1 MSLQI
6 KEHFIDHKSN
16 INIHNLSQL
25 ADSPDTQDYS
35 HRSIKMQ
42 QKRYSMLRKLVTFI
56 MNMKTEKCVPLLST
70 LDRMLFM
77 VWHTKINCQPN
88 P

>member
-6 KEHFIDHKSN
+6 KQHFIDPKRN

-25 ADSPDTQDYS
+25 AESPDTPDYS
-35 HRSIKMQ
+35 HISIKMQ
-42 QKRYSMLRKLVTFI
+42 QKRYNMLKKLVTFI

-77 VWHTKINCQPN
+77 TWHTEINCQPI